1 MALEGF
7 GKDKMSSL
15 DIACFGAS
23 MPHVDLDGKQGM
35 ESIEEEQEEVAI
47 NASNET
53 ILNVVNEATY
63 VFRENDDVS
72 GEEDNG
78 VEDENED
85 VFEDDGTLFSN
96 NLLARKLTIGDILQF
111 ENLRKAGIRAPQ
123 IFGFFANISDGYENI
138 GFYKIDL
145 HNNIT

>member
-85 VFEDDGTLFSN
+85 VFEDDG
-96 NLLARKLTIGDILQF
+96 DILQF

-123 IFGFFANISDGYENI
+123 IFGFFANISDGYEKI

>member
-1 MALEGF
+1 
-7 GKDKMSSL
+7 
-15 DIACFGAS
+15 
-23 MPHVDLDGKQGM
+23 M

-63 VFRENDDVS
+63 VFRESDDVS

-85 VFEDDGTLFSN
+85 VFEDDGARNSATDSVLVDSNFVIILTTLLCALIYILGLIVVARCDYLHYLHLSSSN
-96 NLLARKLTIGDILQF
+96 ATPRPLPIKASRRRSFTPSPSSLPPPKLVSSSPTV
-111 ENLRKAGIRAPQ
+111 R
-123 IFGFFANISDGYENI
+123 FASSS
-138 GFYKIDL
+138 
-145 HNNIT
+145 